1 MSWPS
6 PWGCSRALC
15 TAPGAQPKPPR
26 PQPCTLCPPHQ
37 RALGPPG
44 RRACLR
50 AASASRLPPPP
61 PRALRSPRC
70 TCPQEPATCSAREVP
85 FERQLLSP
93 PWVVFWEHKRR
104 KAVRLGEFSLL
115 PCVPASTA
123 GARQVRSGG
132 GLGAERG
139 VRHHPLSAPLS
150 AHPPPAPRRPRLESS
165 CKDPHFQG
173 IVSVPRIF
181 TVPLGQNRLPGFPLL
196 SR

>member
-1 MSWPS
+1 MR
-6 PWGCSRALC
+6 WGTTPQKGCVLALPLGVFPGSLHCSRGAAKAPKASALHPVSP
-15 TAPGAQPKPPR
+15 APAR
-26 PQPCTLCPPHQ
+26 T
-37 RALGPPG
+37 GPPG
-44 RRACLR
+44 ETGLPARSLCF
-50 AASASRLPPPP
+50 PPPAP
-61 PRALRSPRC
+61 PTPWALRSPRC

-139 VRHHPLSAPLS
+139 VRRRPLS
-150 AHPPPAPRRPRLESS
+150 AHPPTPHPPPLEGPDLSLRAKIPIFRAS
-165 CKDPHFQG
+165 L
-173 IVSVPRIF
+173 VS
-181 TVPLGQNRLPGFPLL
+181 LGF
-196 SR
+196 SRCP